1 VSTLP
6 SHGGLQETELRALQL
21 KPEEVLDFSA
31 STNPYGPDP
40 RVVQALRGAAIARY
54 PDPFALF
61 AREALGE
68 SLGVPANEIV
78 LGNGAAELLWTL
90 ARCLLQPGQRAL
102 IAEPTFSEFRAAVRC
117 AGASAGEWRG
127 SVEHGFAI
135 DLPALA
141 EQARS
146 EAAPVVY
153 LCSPN
158 TPTGTALGALEISRW
173 ASAHP
178 ELTVVL
184 DQSFLSLSEC
194 WADAAVRMPP
204 NVVCVRSLTKDHG
217 IPGVRVGYLIARPDV
232 CRAAESCRPAWSTSA
247 FAQVA
252 ALACA
257 GSASFVR
264 ESRERLLLDRRELG
278 VALQSLGIEPLPS
291 CTNFLIARM
300 PQVARLRGRL
310 LAEHRILIR
319 DCASFGLSG
328 FARFAAR
335 PAADRQRLVD
345 ALRSETL
352 RVEASLHGEG
362 PLHTEVLQAETG

>member
-40 RVVQALRGAAIARY
+40 QVVRALRGAAIARY

-68 SLGVPANEIV
+68 GLGGVPATEIV

-117 AGASAGEWRG
+117 AGASAGECRG
-127 SVEHGFAI
+127 SIENDFAI
-135 DLPALA
+135 DLHALS
-141 EQARS
+141 EQARRES
-146 EAAPVVY
+146 APVVY

-158 TPTGTALGALEISRW
+158 TPTGTALGALEISHW

-194 WADAAVRMPP
+194 WADAEVRMPQ
-204 NVVCVRSLTKDHG
+204 NVICVRSLTKDHG
-217 IPGVRVGYLIARPDV
+217 IPGVRVGYMIARPEL

-264 ESRERLLLDRRELG
+264 ESRERLLEDRRELG
-278 VALQSLGIEPLPS
+278 IALQSLGIEPLPS
-291 CTNFLIARM
+291 CTNFLMARM
-300 PQVARLRGRL
+300 PHVTALRGRL
-310 LAEHRILIR
+310 LAEHRISIR
-319 DCASFGLSG
+319 DCASFGLPG

-335 PAADRQRLVD
+335 SAPDRQRLLD
-345 ALRSETL
+345 ALRTEAL
-352 RVEASLHGEG
+352 RVEA
-362 PLHTEVLQAETG
+362 PLHAEALQAETA